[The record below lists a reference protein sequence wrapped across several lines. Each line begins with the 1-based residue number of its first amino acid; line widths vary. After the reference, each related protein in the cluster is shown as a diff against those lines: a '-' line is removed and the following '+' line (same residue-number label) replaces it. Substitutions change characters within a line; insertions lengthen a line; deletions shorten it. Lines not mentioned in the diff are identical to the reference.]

1 MELLFQALDEL
12 DDLVVA
18 ARQIVMRYRR
28 LGASVNARYRRD
40 LGSSALS
47 WDHCN

>member
-18 ARQIVMRYRR
+18 AQLILLRYRAQGP
-28 LGASVNARYRRD
+28 LVNAR
-40 LGSSALS
+40 
-47 WDHCN
+47 